1 LGECQAHWVE
11 RRSKISR
18 MSKRFSFLF
27 LLHAVIPSLFAA
39 AIPAAEP
46 FYQGKT
52 LRVIVASAAGGGSDI
67 VARLIMR
74 HLPRHIPGNPTVVV
88 ENMPGAG
95 EIIGTNYVYGKT
107 KPDGLTAL
115 FATGTPINQLI
126 ELPGIEFDVTK
137 MAIIGGSSESVA
149 AFIRTDKT
157 GVKSARDLL
166 RPKAPIVIGGS
177 GYGSIKDVSM
187 LAAMNLLGVK
197 NPTYVTGYGGAGP
210 IRLAY
215 ERAEVN
221 FTQETAVGISRSVLP
236 WIREGWTS
244 ILYQV
249 GFLDGKGTVVKD
261 AAWQELGIEAPSIA
275 EVYRSIYRKEPAGP
289 AWEAEK
295 ALIGG
300 YSLTRMMAVAP
311 KTPPPLIAQLRQAF
325 QAMSK
330 DETFLAEWI
339 KSQGSP
345 PRLVSGEEAGTI
357 AASILKA
364 PREAVNILKKLSA
377 P

>member
-1 LGECQAHWVE
+1 
-11 RRSKISR
+11 
-18 MSKRFSFLF
+18 
-27 LLHAVIPSLFAA
+27 
-39 AIPAAEP
+39 
-46 FYQGKT
+46 
-52 LRVIVASAAGGGSDI
+52 
-67 VARLIMR
+67 MR
-74 HLPRHIPGNPTVVV
+74 HLPRHIPGNPTIVV

-95 EIIGTNYVYGKT
+95 EIIGTNYVYGKA

-126 ELPGIEFDVTK
+126 ELPGIEFDVRK
-137 MAIIGGSSESVA
+137 MPIIGGSSESVA
-149 AFIRTDKT
+149 AFVRTDKT

-166 RPKAPIVIGGS
+166 NPKAPIVIGGS

-197 NPTYVTGYGGAGP
+197 SPSYVTGYGGAGP
-210 IRLAY
+210 SRLAF
-215 ERAEVN
+215 ERAEIN

-236 WIREGWTS
+236 WVREGWTT

-249 GFLDGKGTVVKD
+249 GFVDGTGNVVKD
-261 AAWQELGIEAPSIA
+261 PVWKDLGIDTPSLI
-275 EVYRSIYRKEPAGP
+275 EVFRALTGKEPAGP

-311 KTPPPLIAQLRQAF
+311 KTPTALVTELRQAF
-325 QAMSK
+325 NAMGK
-330 DETFLAEWI
+330 DQTFLAEWI
-339 KSQGSP
+339 KSQGSL
-345 PRLVSGEEAGTI
+345 PRLVPGEEAGII

-364 PREAVNILKKLSA
+364 PKEAANILKKLSA

>member
-1 LGECQAHWVE
+1 VNCYKLAT
-11 RRSKISR
+11 I
-18 MSKRFSFLF
+18 F
-27 LLHAVIPSLFAA
+27 LLGASLLSPFVKNNH
-39 AIPAAEP
+39 AAEP

-52 LRVIVASAAGGGSDI
+52 LRVVVASAAGGGSDI
-67 VARLIMR
+67 VARLMMR
-74 HLPRHIPGNPTVVV
+74 HLPRHIPGNPTIVV
-88 ENMPGAG
+88 ENMPGGG
-95 EIIGTNYVYGKT
+95 EIIGTNYVYGKA

-126 ELPGIEFDVTK
+126 ELPGIEFDITK
-137 MAIIGGSSESVA
+137 MPIIGGSSESVA
-149 AFIRTDKT
+149 AFVRTDKT

-166 RPKAPIVIGGS
+166 NPKAPIVIGGS

-215 ERAEVN
+215 ERGEVN

-236 WIREGWTS
+236 WVREGWTAM
-244 ILYQV
+244 LYQV
-249 GFLDGKGTVVKD
+249 GFLDGKGNVAKD
-261 AAWQELGIEAPSIA
+261 PVWKELGIDAPSVA
-275 EVYRSIYRKEPAGP
+275 EVYRTIYGRDAAGP

-295 ALIGG
+295 VLIGG
-300 YSLTRMMAVAP
+300 YSLTRMIAVAP
-311 KTPPPLIAQLRQAF
+311 KTPPALVTELRKA
-325 QAMSK
+325 
-330 DETFLAEWI
+330 FLAIGKDQGFLTEWN

-345 PRLVSGEEAGTI
+345 PRLVPGEEAGAI
-357 AASILKA
+357 AASILQA

-377 P
+377 T

>member
-1 LGECQAHWVE
+1 VSYDKLIGV
-11 RRSKISR
+11 I
-18 MSKRFSFLF
+18 FLVA
-27 LLHAVIPSLFAA
+27 LELSLFAKSNF
-39 AIPAAEP
+39 AAEP

-67 VARLIMR
+67 VARLMMR
-74 HLPRHIPGNPTVVV
+74 HLPRHIAGNPTIVV

-95 EIIGTNYVYGKT
+95 EIIGTNYVYGKA
-107 KPDGLTAL
+107 KLDGLTAL

-137 MAIIGGSSESVA
+137 MPIIGGSSESVA
-149 AFIRTDKT
+149 AFVRTDKT

-166 RPKAPIVIGGS
+166 NPKAPIVIGGS

-236 WIREGWTS
+236 WVREGWTS

-249 GFLDGKGTVVKD
+249 GFLDSKGSVMKD
-261 AAWQELGIEAPSIA
+261 PVWKELGIDAPSIA
-275 EVYRSIYRKEPAGP
+275 EIYRTVYGREPAGP

-311 KTPPPLIAQLRQAF
+311 KTSPALVAELRQAF
-325 QAMSK
+325 QAMGK
-330 DETFLAEWI
+330 DQAFLAEWT

-345 PRLVSGEEAGTI
+345 PRLIPGEEAGII

>member
-1 LGECQAHWVE
+1 MHIKFC
-11 RRSKISR
+11 
-18 MSKRFSFLF
+18 
-27 LLHAVIPSLFAA
+27 LLLRFAA
-39 AIPAAEP
+39 LLAMFPSSASHGAEP
-46 FYQGKT
+46 FYRGKT
-52 LRVIVASAAGGGSDI
+52 LRVVVASAAGGGSDI
-67 VARLIMR
+67 VARLMMR
-74 HLPRHIPGNPTVVV
+74 HLPRHLPGNPTIVV

-95 EIIGTNYVYGKT
+95 EIIGTNYVYGKA

-137 MAIIGGSSESVA
+137 MPIIGGSSESVA

-166 RPKAPIVIGGS
+166 NPKAPIVIGGS

-187 LAAMNLLGVK
+187 LAALNLLGVK

-221 FTQETAVGISRSVLP
+221 FTQETAVGIVRSVLP
-236 WIREGWTS
+236 WVREGTTS

-249 GFLDGKGTVVKD
+249 GFLDGKGNSIKD
-261 AAWQELGIEAPSIA
+261 PAWRALGIEAASIA
-275 EVYRSIYRKEPAGP
+275 ETFRMIYGKEPSGP

-300 YSLTRMMAVAP
+300 YSLTRLMAFAP
-311 KTPPPLIAQLRQAF
+311 KTATAQITELRQAF
-325 QAMSK
+325 LTMGK
-330 DETFLAEWI
+330 DANFLAEWE

-345 PRLVSGEEAGTI
+345 PRLVSGDDAGRI
-357 AASILKA
+357 VASILNA
-364 PREAVNILKKLSA
+364 PREAVNILKKLA
-377 P
+377 VP

>member
-1 LGECQAHWVE
+1 MSSGSLHYWH
-11 RRSKISR
+11 RRSTKIS
-18 MSKRFSFLF
+18 F
-27 LLHAVIPSLFAA
+27 
-39 AIPAAEP
+39 AAEP

-52 LRVIVASAAGGGSDI
+52 LRVIVASASGGGSDI
-67 VARLIMR
+67 VARLMMR
-74 HLPRHIPGNPTVVV
+74 HLPRHIPGSPTVIV

-95 EIIGTNYVYGKT
+95 EIVGTNYVYGKA
-107 KPDGLTAL
+107 KADGLTAL

-137 MAIIGGSSESVA
+137 MPIIGGSSESVA
-149 AFIRTDKT
+149 AFVRSDKT

-166 RPKAPIVIGGS
+166 NPKGAIVIGGS

-197 NPTYVTGYGGAGP
+197 SPTYVTGYGSAGP

-215 ERAEVN
+215 ERGEVN
-221 FTQETAVGISRSVLP
+221 FTQETAVGISRSVMP
-236 WIREGWTS
+236 WVREGWTS
-244 ILYQV
+244 MLYQV
-249 GFLDGKGTVVKD
+249 GFLDAKGNVAKD
-261 AAWQELGIEAPSIA
+261 PVWKELGIDAPSIA
-275 EVYRSIYRKEPAGP
+275 EVYRTIYGRDAAGP

-311 KTPPPLIAQLRQAF
+311 KTPPALVTELRKAFLAMGQDQAF
-325 QAMSK
+325 L
-330 DETFLAEWI
+330 TEWN

-345 PRLVSGEEAGTI
+345 PRLVPGEEAGSI

-364 PREAVNILKKLSA
+364 PTRSGEHFEKTLA

>member
-1 LGECQAHWVE
+1 
-11 RRSKISR
+11 
-18 MSKRFSFLF
+18 M
-27 LLHAVIPSLFAA
+27 
-39 AIPAAEP
+39 
-46 FYQGKT
+46 
-52 LRVIVASAAGGGSDI
+52 
-67 VARLIMR
+67 MR

-95 EIIGTNYVYGKT
+95 EIIGTNYVYGKA
-107 KPDGLTAL
+107 KSDGLTAL

-126 ELPGIEFDVTK
+126 ELPGIEFDITK
-137 MAIIGGSSESVA
+137 MPIVGGSSESVA
-149 AFIRTDKT
+149 AFIRNDKT

-166 RPKAPIVIGGS
+166 NPKGPIVIGGS

-197 NPTYVTGYGGAGP
+197 SPTYVTGYGGAGP
-210 IRLAY
+210 IRLAF
-215 ERAEVN
+215 ERAEIN

-236 WIREGWTS
+236 WVREGWTS
-244 ILYQV
+244 VLYQV
-249 GFLDGKGTVVKD
+249 GFLDGKGNVAKD
-261 AAWQELGIEAPSIA
+261 PAWKELGIEAPSIA
-275 EVYRSIYRKEPAGP
+275 EVYRALYGSDAAGP

-311 KTPPPLIAQLRQAF
+311 KTPTALVTELRQAF
-325 QAMSK
+325 NTMGK
-330 DETFLAEWI
+330 DQTFLAEWI

-345 PRLVSGEEAGTI
+345 PRLVPGEEAGNI

-364 PREAVNILKKLSA
+364 PKEAANILKKLSA

>member
-1 LGECQAHWVE
+1 MLKWFFCQAC
-11 RRSKISR
+11 INALIAL
-18 MSKRFSFLF
+18 SF
-27 LLHAVIPSLFAA
+27 VNEPCAA
-39 AIPAAEP
+39 AP

-67 VARLIMR
+67 VARLMMR
-74 HLPRHIPGNPTVVV
+74 HLPRHIPGNPTIVV

-95 EIIGTNYVYGKT
+95 EIIGTNYVYGKA
-107 KPDGLTAL
+107 KPDGLTVL

-137 MAIIGGSSESVA
+137 MPIIGGSSESVA
-149 AFIRTDKT
+149 AFVRTDKT

-166 RPKAPIVIGGS
+166 NPKAPIVIGGS
-177 GYGSIKDVSM
+177 GFGSIKDVSM
-187 LAAMNLLGVK
+187 LAALNLLGVK

-221 FTQETAVGISRSVLP
+221 FTQETAVGISRLVLP
-236 WIREGWTS
+236 WVREGWTA

-249 GFLDGKGTVVKD
+249 GFLDGKGSVVKD
-261 AAWQELGIEAPSIA
+261 PAWKELGIDAPSIA
-275 EVYRSIYRKEPAGP
+275 EVYRSIAGKEPAGP

-300 YSLTRMMAVAP
+300 YSLTRLMAVAP
-311 KTPPPLIAQLRQAF
+311 KTPSALVADLRQAF
-325 QAMSK
+325 QAMGK
-330 DETFLAEWI
+330 DQAFLTEWI

-345 PRLVSGEEAGTI
+345 PRLVPGEEAGSI
-357 AASILKA
+357 AESILKA
-364 PREAVNILKKLSA
+364 PKEAANILKKLSA

>member
-1 LGECQAHWVE
+1 MNRHASTRVILLAALF
-11 RRSKISR
+11 IST
-18 MSKRFSFLF
+18 
-27 LLHAVIPSLFAA
+27 VIQNSH
-39 AIPAAEP
+39 AAEP
-46 FYQGKT
+46 FYQAKT
-52 LRVIVASAAGGGSDI
+52 LRVVVSSAAGGGTDI
-67 VARLIMR
+67 VARLMMR
-74 HLPRHIPGNPTVVV
+74 HLPRLIPGNPTIIV

-95 EIIGTNYVYGKT
+95 EIVGTNYVYGKA
-107 KPDGLTAL
+107 KADGLTVL
-115 FATGTPINQLI
+115 FGTGTPINQLV

-137 MAIIGGSSESVA
+137 MPIIGGSSESVA
-149 AFIRTDKT
+149 AFVRSDKT

-166 RPKAPIVIGGS
+166 NPKGPVVIGGN

-187 LAAMNLLGVK
+187 LAAMNLLNVK
-197 NPTYVTGYGGAGP
+197 SPTYVTGYGGAGP

-215 ERAEVN
+215 ERGEVN

-236 WIREGWTS
+236 WVREGWTS

-249 GFLDGKGTVVKD
+249 GFLDGKGNVAKD
-261 AAWQELGIEAPSIA
+261 PVWKEIGIDTPSIA
-275 EVYRSIYRKEPAGP
+275 EVYRSIYGKDAAGP

-311 KTPPPLIAQLRQAF
+311 KTPPALVAELRKGFEALG
-325 QAMSK
+325 K
-330 DETFLAEWI
+330 DPAFLAEWN

-345 PRLVSGEEAGTI
+345 PRLVPGEEAASIT
-357 AASILKA
+357 ASILKA

>member
-1 LGECQAHWVE
+1 MIKQFFYSC
-11 RRSKISR
+11 
-18 MSKRFSFLF
+18 LF
-27 LLHAVIPSLFAA
+27 TA
-39 AIPAAEP
+39 AICLGANPLFAAEP

-52 LRVIVASAAGGGSDI
+52 VRVVVASAAGGGSDI
-67 VARLIMR
+67 VARLMMR
-74 HLPRHIPGNPTVVV
+74 HFPRHIPGQPTVVV

-95 EIIGTNYVYGKT
+95 EIIGTNFVYGKA

-137 MAIIGGSSESVA
+137 MPIIGGSSESVA
-149 AFIRTDKT
+149 AFVRSDRT
-157 GVKSARDLL
+157 GIKSIRDLL
-166 RPKAPIVIGGS
+166 NPKSPIVIGGS

-215 ERAEVN
+215 ERGEVN

-236 WIREGWTS
+236 WVREGWTTM
-244 ILYQV
+244 LYQN
-249 GFLDGKGTVVKD
+249 GFLDSKGGIVKD
-261 AAWQELGIEAPSIA
+261 PVWKELGIDVPTVAEA
-275 EVYRSIYRKEPAGP
+275 YRVLYGRDPAGP

-300 YSLTRMMAVAP
+300 YSLTRMIAVAP
-311 KTPPPLIAQLRQAF
+311 KTPPALIADLRQAF
-325 QAMSK
+325 QAMGK
-330 DETFLAEWI
+330 DQAFLAEWN
-339 KSQGSP
+339 KSQGAP
-345 PRLVSGEEAGTI
+345 PRLIPGADAGSI
-357 AASILKA
+357 VASILKA

-377 P
+377 H

>member
-1 LGECQAHWVE
+1 MRIKFC
-11 RRSKISR
+11 
-18 MSKRFSFLF
+18 
-27 LLHAVIPSLFAA
+27 LLLCFAA
-39 AIPAAEP
+39 LLAIFLSSESPGAEP
-46 FYQGKT
+46 FYRGKT
-52 LRVIVASAAGGGSDI
+52 LRVVVASAAGGGSDI
-67 VARLIMR
+67 VARLMMR
-74 HLPRHIPGNPTVVV
+74 HLPRHIPGNPTIVV

-95 EIIGTNYVYGKT
+95 EIIGTNYVFGKA

-137 MAIIGGSSESVA
+137 MPIIGGSSESVA

-166 RPKAPIVIGGS
+166 NPKAPIVIGGS

-187 LAAMNLLGVK
+187 LAALNLLGVK
-197 NPTYVTGYGGAGP
+197 SPTYVTGYGGAGP

-221 FTQETAVGISRSVLP
+221 FTQETAVGILRAVLP
-236 WIREGWTS
+236 WVREGTTS

-249 GFLDGKGTVVKD
+249 GFLDGKGYSIKD
-261 AAWQELGIEAPSIA
+261 PAWRALGIEAPSIA
-275 EVYRSIYRKEPAGP
+275 ETYRMVYGKEPAGP

-300 YSLTRMMAVAP
+300 YSLTRLMAFAP
-311 KTPPPLIAQLRQAF
+311 KTPAAQISELRQSF
-325 QAMSK
+325 LSMGK
-330 DETFLAEWI
+330 DTNFLAEWE

-345 PRLVSGEEAGTI
+345 PRLVSGDDAGSI
-357 AASILKA
+357 VASILKA
-364 PREAVNILKKLSA
+364 PKEAVNILKKLA
-377 P
+377 VP

>member
-1 LGECQAHWVE
+1 MRCITSATV
-11 RRSKISR
+11 
-18 MSKRFSFLF
+18 
-27 LLHAVIPSLFAA
+27 LLLTVLFALA
-39 AIPAAEP
+39 SAEITFAAEP

-67 VARLIMR
+67 VARLMMR
-74 HLPRHIPGNPTVVV
+74 HLPRLIAGNPTIIV

-95 EIIGTNYVYGKT
+95 EIIGTNYVYGKA
-107 KPDGLTAL
+107 KADGLTAL

-137 MAIIGGSSESVA
+137 MPIVGGSSESVA

-166 RPKAPIVIGGS
+166 NPKGPIVIGGS

-197 NPTYVTGYGGAGP
+197 GPTYVTGYGGAGP

-215 ERAEVN
+215 ERGEVN

-236 WIREGWTS
+236 WVREGWTS
-244 ILYQV
+244 MLYQV
-249 GFLDGKGTVVKD
+249 GFLDGKGNVAKD
-261 AAWQELGIEAPSIA
+261 PVWKELGIDAPSVA
-275 EVYRSIYRKEPAGP
+275 EVYRTIYGRDAAGP

-300 YSLTRMMAVAP
+300 YSLTRMMALAP
-311 KTPPPLIAQLRQAF
+311 NTPPALVVELRKAF
-325 QAMSK
+325 RAMGQ
-330 DETFLAEWI
+330 DQGFLTEWT

-345 PRLVSGEEAGTI
+345 PRLVPGEEAGAI

>member
-1 LGECQAHWVE
+1 MPTMKFNKSTSVFWFIA
-11 RRSKISR
+11 
-18 MSKRFSFLF
+18 
-27 LLHAVIPSLFAA
+27 LLASALAKTTF
-39 AIPAAEP
+39 AAEP

-52 LRVIVASAAGGGSDI
+52 LRVIVASASGGGSDI
-67 VARLIMR
+67 VARLMMR
-74 HLPRHIPGNPTVVV
+74 HLPRHIPGSPTVIV

-95 EIIGTNYVYGKT
+95 EIVGTNYVYGKA
-107 KPDGLTAL
+107 KADGLTAL

-137 MAIIGGSSESVA
+137 MPIIGGSSESVA
-149 AFIRTDKT
+149 AFVRNDKT

-166 RPKAPIVIGGS
+166 NPKGAIVIGGS

-197 NPTYVTGYGGAGP
+197 SPTYVTGYGSAGP

-215 ERAEVN
+215 ERGEVN
-221 FTQETAVGISRSVLP
+221 FTQETAVGISRSVMP
-236 WIREGWTS
+236 WVREGWTS
-244 ILYQV
+244 MLYQV
-249 GFLDGKGTVVKD
+249 GFLDAKGNVAKD
-261 AAWQELGIEAPSIA
+261 PVWKELGIDAPSIA
-275 EVYRSIYRKEPAGP
+275 EVYRTIYGRDAAGP

-300 YSLTRMMAVAP
+300 YSLTRMMAFAP
-311 KTPPPLIAQLRQAF
+311 KTPPALVTELRKAFLAMGQDQAF
-325 QAMSK
+325 L
-330 DETFLAEWI
+330 TEWN

-345 PRLVSGEEAGTI
+345 PRLVPGEEAGTI
-357 AASILKA
+357 AASILRA
-364 PREAVNILKKLSA
+364 PREAVNILKKLTA

>member
-1 LGECQAHWVE
+1 
-11 RRSKISR
+11 
-18 MSKRFSFLF
+18 MSIWFLF
-27 LLHAVIPSLFAA
+27 QACVSALFALSL
-39 AIPAAEP
+39 INGSDAAEP

-52 LRVIVASAAGGGSDI
+52 LRVVVASAAGGGSDI
-67 VARLIMR
+67 VARLMMR
-74 HLPRHIPGNPTVVV
+74 HLPRHIPGNPTIVV

-95 EIIGTNYVYGKT
+95 EIIGTNYVYGKA

-126 ELPGIEFDVTK
+126 EMPGIEFDITK
-137 MAIIGGSSESVA
+137 MPIIGGSSESVA
-149 AFIRTDKT
+149 AFVRTDKT

-166 RPKAPIVIGGS
+166 NPKAPLVIGGS

-210 IRLAY
+210 IRLAF
-215 ERAEVN
+215 ERAEIN
-221 FTQETAVGISRSVLP
+221 FTQETAVGISRTVLP
-236 WIREGWTS
+236 WVREGWTS
-244 ILYQV
+244 VLYQV
-249 GFLDGKGTVVKD
+249 GFLDGKGNVVKD
-261 AAWQELGIEAPSIA
+261 PAWKELGIEAPSIA
-275 EVYRSIYRKEPAGP
+275 EVYRALYGSDAAGP

-311 KTPPPLIAQLRQAF
+311 KTPTALVTELRQAF
-325 QAMSK
+325 SAMGK
-330 DETFLAEWI
+330 DQTFLAEWI

-345 PRLVSGEEAGTI
+345 PRLVPGEEAGNI

-364 PREAVNILKKLSA
+364 PKEAANILKKLSA